1 MTVEHHVA
9 QILTVPMFAYRDAG
23 GSGEQAAEACALRLL
38 RVASNGAALRSGS
51 KLSSTASDDMLWT
64 AMVARSGSIDTTPEC
79 NPKTEDVRMLER
91 WMVLAS
97 T

>member
-9 QILTVPMFAYRDAG
+9 QSLTVPMFAYRDAG

-38 RVASNGAALRSGS
+38 RVASDGAALRSGS

-64 AMVARSGSIDTTPEC
+64 VMVARAVGRSTPHQNVIPKRKMFEC
-79 NPKTEDVRMLER
+79 
-91 WMVLAS
+91 
-97 T
+97 

>member
-9 QILTVPMFAYRDAG
+9 QSLTVPMFAYRDSG

-38 RVASNGAALRSGS
+38 RVASDGAALRSGS
-51 KLSSTASDDMLWT
+51 KLSSTASDMLWT
-64 AMVARSGSIDTTPEC
+64 VMVARSGSMDTAPEC
-79 NPKTEDVRMLER
+79 NPKMEDVRMLER